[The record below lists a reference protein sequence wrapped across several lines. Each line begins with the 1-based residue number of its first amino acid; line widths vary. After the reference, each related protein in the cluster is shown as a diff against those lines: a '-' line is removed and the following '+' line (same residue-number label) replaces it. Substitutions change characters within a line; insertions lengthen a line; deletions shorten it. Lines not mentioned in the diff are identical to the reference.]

1 MVVVVV
7 EIGVCLGGGW
17 AEQQCFVNQELQS
30 HTPAWEWGWA
40 QAGTRGRRE
49 GRIEGK
55 EEWQSWGEAGVLS
68 QRGTLTQ
75 VWLTVAK

>member
-1 MVVVVV
+1 MMVVVVV
-7 EIGVCLGGGW
+7 EIGVCLGGG
-17 AEQQCFVNQELQS
+17 EQQCFVNQELQS
-30 HTPAWEWGWA
+30 HTPAWERGWA

-49 GRIEGK
+49 GRIEGE
-55 EEWQSWGEAGVLS
+55 EEWQSWGEAGVLA